1 MESFLVQTNMSLNEA
16 SWVEL
21 LDEIDL
27 DTELPT
33 VAVEDNVKSLG
44 NYHIAHNEL
53 NGIKL
58 QLWKMCLLIPY
69 VIGSVE
75 YIVVIKWSKIGFV
88 KFCDKLKRCW
98 NLYRWIGV
106 TLDVQDLLCIVPQ
119 KKNPRKSQIKKHGH

>member
-1 MESFLVQTNMSLNEA
+1 MESFLVQTNIRLNEA

-21 LDEIDL
+21 SDEIDL

-33 VAVEDNVKSLG
+33 VAADANVKSLG

-53 NGIKL
+53 NGIKITIVEI
-58 QLWKMCLLIPY
+58 WLLIPY

-98 NLYRWIGV
+98 NLYR
-106 TLDVQDLLCIVPQ
+106 
-119 KKNPRKSQIKKHGH
+119 